1 MKRGTKIGWLLVAV
15 SIIMCVWV
23 IVSQS
28 VDADPAEDGFVIAGG
43 ELTGYSGPGGD
54 ITIPNEVTSIAA
66 GVFTDAQRAGISI
79 TAVTMP
85 DTVLSMG
92 EGVFSGCDELVSVRL
107 SSALAT
113 IPAKTFYGCNALSSV
128 SIPEGVSSI
137 GSEAFY
143 GCNAISSI
151 TIPASVSSLPTNA
164 FAECNSLS
172 NITVVAGSTSYKS
185 ADGCLYNGS
194 GSKLLLVPVDKTSVS
209 LAAGTVTIGSGSM
222 QNSSVG
228 VLTLPNSVTTI
239 ESNAFSGSAIE
250 KITIPAS
257 VTSIGAQSGWT
268 PDAIYGYADSAA
280 ERFAKDYDIPFY
292 VIGNDGGTDE
302 PGGSDEPGNDPNT
315 PGDNGTN
322 DGANNGN
329 TSNGGGTT
337 GNGTTGGAAGNGTI
351 AGSGTSGGAH
361 VKDVTPTTADGI
373 DPRFFLCF
381 AVFAGGVGVILFSRF
396 NKLKYVSDSR
406 RR

>member
-28 VDADPAEDGFVIAGG
+28 VDADPAGDGFIIAGG

-54 ITIPNEVTSIAA
+54 ITIPSEVTSIAA

-107 SSALAT
+107 SSALAS

-128 SIPEGVSSI
+128 SIPEGVTSI

-172 NITVVAGSTSYKS
+172 NITVAAGSTSYKS

-209 LAAGTVTIGSGSM
+209 LAAGTVTIGTGSM
-222 QNSSVG
+222 QNSSVD

-250 KITIPAS
+250 RITIPAS

-280 ERFAKDYDIPFY
+280 ENYAKDYDIPFY
-292 VIGNDGGTDE
+292 VIGNEGGTDE
-302 PGGSDEPGNDPNT
+302 PSGPEQPGGDPTT
-315 PGDNGTN
+315 PGDNGTAG
-322 DGANNGN
+322 DGN
-329 TSNGGGTT
+329 TPGSGDGTTAGGGGSAAGSNG
-337 GNGTTGGAAGNGTI
+337 
-351 AGSGTSGGAH
+351 GGAH
-361 VKDVTPTTADGI
+361 VKDQTPTTADGI

-381 AVFAGGVGVILFSRF
+381 AIFAGGVGVIMVSRI